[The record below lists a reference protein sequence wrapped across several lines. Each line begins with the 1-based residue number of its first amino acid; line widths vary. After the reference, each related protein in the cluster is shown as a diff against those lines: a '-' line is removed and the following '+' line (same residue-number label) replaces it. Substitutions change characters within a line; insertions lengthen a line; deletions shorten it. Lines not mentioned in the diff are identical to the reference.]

1 MLITVFS
8 HVHDTKYVWCHA
20 MLQVR
25 FLLGVKVSL
34 KNNVKKK
41 AEGVYREEVMKVLR
55 KSKIMKV
62 LKQKIQNRRRQRERV
77 TRSLEAVSLNSLNES
92 SSLGSVNNDWMNW
105 VTLNGD
111 EESKASNVQ
120 SIGKVIGVS
129 FKGSCHNKFSV
140 LSRHKS
146 VDLGPVLMPVV
157 VGRDEEV
164 EGV

>member
-1 MLITVFS
+1 
-8 HVHDTKYVWCHA
+8 

-25 FLLGVKVSL
+25 FLLVVKVSL
-34 KNNVKKK
+34 KNNVKKQT
-41 AEGVYREEVMKVLR
+41 EGVLRHPILTLKKVARLPSNDREEVMKVLR

-105 VTLNGD
+105 VTLNGN
-111 EESKASNVQ
+111 EESKASDVQ
-120 SIGKVIGVS
+120 SIGKVIGVL

-140 LSRHKS
+140 LSRHKN
-146 VDLGPVLMPVV
+146 VELGLVLTPVV
-157 VGRDEEV
+157 VGRDVEE
-164 EGV
+164 EGA